1 MQAQSDSSPAI
12 KPSSRPPASG
22 WRRVLS
28 AGHWIVIT
36 AALAVAI
43 IVIVVLLAGNGT
55 LPPSVPGGGA
65 AGSNTCEEWPTRAW
79 CTSTPEEQGMD
90 PAQLDQMMAYIDE
103 HEMAI
108 DSILIVRHGQI
119 VFEEYRNGYD
129 ETRKHHVQSVT
140 KSFSSVLIGI
150 AIQQGLIESVDQ
162 RLVDLFPDQA
172 MANLDARKKR
182 ITLENLLTM
191 SDGMDWHE
199 LDYPYNH
206 PQNTLGQ
213 MWVSRDAVQHVLDR
227 PMAREPG
234 EAWAYNSGT
243 SILLGGIIEQVSGRD
258 VLGFAREHL
267 FDPIGIGDVVW
278 TLTTGGHYYTD
289 GGLYLTPRDMARF
302 GYLML
307 QGGTRDGRE
316 IVPAEWV
323 ARSSTTYY
331 QTPSGFGYGYQWW
344 VLPDGSGY
352 AATGHYEQRIFV
364 LPEADA
370 VVVVTADIP
379 DDDPNRADGLLYRFI
394 LPAFTDLAAAGSRQE
409 YANYGSTFVPP
420 PGFAVYEGPSPGQD
434 SISESSGLVQ
444 FNSLTPPL
452 ELITIVWG
460 AAQTGVDKEVY
471 LQEFLDSAS
480 RQPEVQIDPG
490 EVSSAW
496 KGDEEVTV
504 QFFDVITEGY
514 TLPGVVGTWGCEQT
528 GQVFIVS
535 YAVNAE
541 RAPQDL
547 VATLERHL
555 DAFACQEAP

>member
-1 MQAQSDSSPAI
+1 M
-12 KPSSRPPASG
+12 
-22 WRRVLS
+22 
-28 AGHWIVIT
+28 VIT

-43 IVIVVLLAGNGT
+43 IVIVVLLASNST
-55 LPPSVPGGGA
+55 LLSAVPGDGA
-65 AGSNTCEEWPTRAW
+65 AGSKTCNEWPTQTW
-79 CTSTPEEQGMD
+79 CTSTPEEQDMD
-90 PAQLDQMMAYIDE
+90 PAQLDQMIEYIDE
-103 HEMAI
+103 HKMAI

-119 VFEEYRNGYD
+119 VFEEYRNDYH

-162 RLVDLFPDQA
+162 RMVDLFPEHA
-172 MANLDARKKR
+172 IANLDARKQR
-182 ITLENLLTM
+182 ITLEHLLTM

-199 LDYPYNH
+199 LDYPYDH
-206 PQNTLGQ
+206 PENTLGQ

-243 SILLGGIIEQVSGRD
+243 SILLGGIIEQASGRD

-278 TLTTGGHYYTD
+278 TFTTGGHYHTD

-307 QGGTRDGRE
+307 QGGTWDGRE

-323 ARSSTTYY
+323 ARSSTAYY
-331 QTPSGFGYGYQWW
+331 QTPWGYGYGYQWW

-352 AATGHYEQRIFV
+352 GATGHYEQRIFV

-370 VVVVTADIP
+370 VVVFTADIP
-379 DDDPNRADGLLYRFI
+379 DDDPNRADRLLYRFI
-394 LPAFTDLAAAGSRQE
+394 LPAFTDLNTGSSGRA
-409 YANYGSTFVPP
+409 YANYGFTFVPP
-420 PGFAVYEGPSPGQD
+420 LGFSVHEAPIPGQD

-444 FNSLTPPL
+444 FNSLTTPL
-452 ELITIVWG
+452 ELITIVWTT
-460 AAQTGVDKEVY
+460 AQTDVAKEVY

-480 RQPEVQIDPG
+480 QQPEVQIEPG

-496 KGDEEVTV
+496 KDDEEVTV
-504 QFFDVITEGY
+504 QFFDLVTEGY
-514 TLPGVVGTWGCEQT
+514 TLPGIVGTWSCEEANR
-528 GQVFIVS
+528 GFILS
-535 YAVNAE
+535 YVVNSE
-541 RAPQDL
+541 QAPRDL

-555 DAFACQEAP
+555 DALACQETP